1 MTHEEKKEWLS
12 KIDDVISSLDEARRE
27 ARREV
32 EDFSDLVD
40 EHIEENPDLKEWK
53 NIVLEHLPEKCSL
66 KFRLDVEEML
76 EKFNGVY

>member
-12 KIDDVISSLDEARRE
+12 KLDDVISALDEARS
-27 ARREV
+27 EV
-32 EDFSDLVD
+32 EDFSELVD
-40 EHIEENPDLKEWK
+40 DSIEENPDLKEWK

-76 EKFNGVY
+76 EKFKGVY

>member
-1 MTHEEKKEWLS
+1 MTHEEKKDWLS
-12 KIDDVISSLDEARRE
+12 KIDDVISALDE

-40 EHIEENPDLKEWK
+40 DSIEENPDLNEWK

-76 EKFNGVY
+76 EKFKGVY

>member
-12 KIDDVISSLDEARRE
+12 KLDDVLFALAEARS
-27 ARREV
+27 EV
-32 EDFSDLVD
+32 EDFSVFVNDS
-40 EHIEENPDLKEWK
+40 IEENPDLKEWK

-76 EKFNGVY
+76 EKFKGVY

>member
-12 KIDDVISSLDEARRE
+12 KLDDVISALDEVRN
-27 ARREV
+27 EV

-40 EHIEENPDLKEWK
+40 DSIEENPDLKEWK

-76 EKFNGVY
+76 EKFKGVY

>member
-12 KIDDVISSLDEARRE
+12 KLDDVISSLDEVRS
-27 ARREV
+27 EV
-32 EDFSDLVD
+32 EDFSELVD
-40 EHIEENPDLKEWK
+40 DSIEENPDLKEWK

-76 EKFNGVY
+76 EKFKGVY

>member
-12 KIDDVISSLDEARRE
+12 KLEDVISALDEVRN
-27 ARREV
+27 EV
-32 EDFSDLVD
+32 EDFSELVD
-40 EHIEENPDLKEWK
+40 DSIEENPDLKEWK

-76 EKFNGVY
+76 EKFKGVY

>member
-1 MTHEEKKEWLS
+1 MTHKEKKEWLS
-12 KIDDVISSLDEARRE
+12 KLDDVISALDEARS
-27 ARREV
+27 EV

-40 EHIEENPDLKEWK
+40 DRIEENPDLKEWK

-76 EKFNGVY
+76 EKFKGVY

>member
-1 MTHEEKKEWLS
+1 MTHKEKKKWLS
-12 KIDDVISSLDEARRE
+12 KIDDVIYALDEARS
-27 ARREV
+27 EV

-40 EHIEENPDLKEWK
+40 DSIEENPDLKEWK

-76 EKFNGVY
+76 EKFKGVY